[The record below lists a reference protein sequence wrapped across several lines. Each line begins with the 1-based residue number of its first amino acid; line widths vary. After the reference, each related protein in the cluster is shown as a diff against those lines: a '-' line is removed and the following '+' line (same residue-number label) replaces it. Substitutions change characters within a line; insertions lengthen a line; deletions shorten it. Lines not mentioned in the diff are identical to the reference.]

1 MIWFFK
7 RHCIHN
13 MNMCVCINIYIYLYC
28 LPWILYVEN
37 THVWLCFC
45 VLYWNHQVLVPSS
58 YSFACL
64 IGLGGRDLVTQC
76 TWCPPLWNSKFW
88 IWIFWKPSK
97 IQHPIL
103 HPSSTFECN
112 KGGFNHALH
121 GASFHAKRRIS
132 LAPGTLFSPKQSK
145 WQQLGTEY
153 IHLIDDLQKD
163 LVSPYS
169 TKQFHET
176 RMTTQRNMLYRNGF
190 GMSHVSWYI
199 FLNNRRLGKKTL
211 QAGCSFNPQNKT
223 LKGSQFQ
230 GKFAS
235 TELSNWIVNANLRR
249 LPRTVIRCSFW
260 QNQHAYFLEAKH
272 PDCPNCCVSI
282 WLLLKSPIAHVLVIE
297 QGKWPSF
304 NFVQLLIIKHQPAHN
319 RWLHSILLFPPC
331 GKLSHSPPPEVP
343 VPHMWQPLQWQ
354 AFHGALGKTKGFLW
368 AI

>member
-1 MIWFFK
+1 M
-7 RHCIHN
+7 
-13 MNMCVCINIYIYLYC
+13 
-28 LPWILYVEN
+28 LYVEN
-37 THVWLCFC
+37 THVWLRFC

-64 IGLGGRDLVTQC
+64 IGLGGRDLVPQC
-76 TWCPPLWNSKFW
+76 TWCPPALE
-88 IWIFWKPSK
+88 
-97 IQHPIL
+97 QQIL
-103 HPSSTFECN
+103 DLDILETIKDSASNIHPSSTFWVQQ
-112 KGGFNHALH
+112 GGFNHALH

-145 WQQLGTEY
+145 WQQLWTEN

-176 RMTTQRNMLYRNGF
+176 RMTTPRNILYCTE
-190 GMSHVSWYI
+190 MDLECHMC
-199 FLNNRRLGKKTL
+199 LGIYFWITGGWEKTL
-211 QAGCSFNPQNKT
+211 QAGWSFNPQNKT

-272 PDCPNCCVSI
+272 PDCPNRCVSI
-282 WLLLKSPIAHVLVIE
+282 WLLLKPPIAHALVI
-297 QGKWPSF
+297 
-304 NFVQLLIIKHQPAHN
+304 
-319 RWLHSILLFPPC
+319 
-331 GKLSHSPPPEVP
+331 
-343 VPHMWQPLQWQ
+343 
-354 AFHGALGKTKGFLW
+354 
-368 AI
+368 